1 LSEAGQ
7 EVPAELQE
15 MAEKYQRWKE
25 RDAEAKKSG
34 IGPSFFTQPVCVCG
48 GDLLVQHF

>member
-7 EVPAELQE
+7 EVPAELHE

-25 RDAEAKKSG
+25 RDTEAKKTG
-34 IGPSFFTQPVCVCG
+34 IGPSFFTQPVCVG
-48 GDLLVQHF
+48 GGADVS